1 MRIDKKHIAF
11 ALWLSVALMLFAGAG
26 NDAAAEA
33 RKKKDDRTE
42 QSADT
47 VKKKETK
54 YEKLFKKPHTV
65 AEGMIDLHL
74 VNGKV
79 YFEMADTLFG
89 REMIMGSTVKSIS
102 DNSIAIVGSKP
113 SALRHF
119 KFVKTDS
126 TVRMMKINSDY
137 ISDNGN
143 IASALAKSGTDVV
156 MKSMPIAAY
165 NADST
170 SVVFDMTDVF
180 LSHDKTMS
188 PFGENSHIEEKFQKE
203 LSYISGVK
211 SFDDNLSVTSSLSY
225 TYTATGPDGKK
236 TVKDK
241 PMTTELTRSIV
252 LLPNEVYHPRA
263 ADYRIGVF
271 YTERQQFGDITTTT
285 KPVYFANRWRIEPS
299 DTAAYR
305 RGELVEPIKPIVFY
319 IDKDFPEWW
328 KPYIREAVTQWQEP
342 FERIGFKNAVIAM
355 DFPDDDPEFDP
366 DNIKYTCI
374 RYAPVNIQNA
384 MGPSWVDPRSG
395 EIINASVYVYHDV
408 IKLLTKWR
416 FIQTSQA
423 DPSARTQKLP
433 REVLGDGL
441 RYAISHEVGHCL
453 GFMHNMGASSTIP
466 VESLRD
472 PEFTAKTGTTVSI
485 MDYARFNYV
494 AQPGDLE
501 RGVRL
506 TPPRFGIY
514 DYWLVRW
521 TYTPVFDMESFSDE
535 TAVTSQ
541 WITDSLAANPSYRYG
556 KQQMS
561 TSFFDPRSQAED
573 LGDNAVKATEYGVSN
588 LKYIMGNFMDWITDD
603 EEFESRTEIFNAILS
618 QYLTYAQHV
627 LMNVGGL
634 YKNEVKTGDTMPR
647 YENVPADVQ
656 KAALKYMFTLRDDVS
671 WLSDSNVLNRLPV
684 IGSPEATVRDALAT
698 LIMHAPFFASM
709 SDGVITEEF
718 SAEECLDMI
727 YDYVWSPVK
736 SGKTLTDAQKSMQ
749 TTFVTELMKAGGFN
763 MPEDSGKK
771 TALTDETGLPD
782 TACVVLPSG
791 FGDNGCWSG
800 VRCFAGELTYSPV
813 SGYEW
818 YPRAIFN
825 RGTLTHAVLYAYVT
839 KAKDLMK
846 SRLATASALDRAH
859 YDLLIKT
866 IEYSLK

>member
-1 MRIDKKHIAF
+1 MGIDRKHIVLVF
-11 ALWLSVALMLFAGAG
+11 WFSVALLSFACGG
-26 NDAAAEA
+26 NDAAASS
-33 RKKKDDRTE
+33 RGKKDARTE
-42 QSADT
+42 QPADT

-54 YEKLFKKPHTV
+54 YEKLFKKPHTI
-65 AEGMIDLHL
+65 AEGLITLHL

-79 YFEMADTLFG
+79 YFEMADSLFG

-102 DNSIAIVGSKP
+102 DNSIAVVGSKP

-137 ISDNGN
+137 LSDNDN
-143 IASALAKSGTDVV
+143 IVSALAKSGAAVV

-170 SVVFDMTDVF
+170 AVVFDMTDVF

-188 PFGENSHIEEKFQKE
+188 PFGENPRIEEKFQKE
-203 LSYISGVK
+203 LSYISGIK

-225 TYTATGPDGKK
+225 TYTVTAPDGKK

-252 LLPNEVYHPRA
+252 LLPSETYHPRA

-271 YTERQQFGDITTTT
+271 YTERQQFGDISTTT

-305 RGELVEPIKPIVFY
+305 RGELVEPVKPIVFY
-319 IDKDFPEWW
+319 IDSDFPDWW
-328 KPYIREAVTQWQEP
+328 KPYIREAVNQWQEP
-342 FERIGFKNAVIAM
+342 FERIGFKNAVIAK

-408 IKLLTKWR
+408 IKLITKWR
-416 FIQTSQA
+416 FVQTSQA
-423 DPSARTQKLP
+423 DPSVRARELP
-433 REVLGDGL
+433 REVLGDAL
-441 RYAISHEVGHCL
+441 RYVITHEVGHCL
-453 GFMHNMGASSTIP
+453 GFMHNMGASSSIP

-472 PEFTAKTGTTVSI
+472 PKFTNETGTTASI
-485 MDYARFNYV
+485 MDYTRFNYV

-514 DYWLVRW
+514 DNWLVRW
-521 TYTPVFDMESFSDE
+521 SYTPVFDVENFSDE
-535 TAVTSQ
+535 AALTSE
-541 WITDSLAANPSYRYG
+541 WITDSLAVSPFYRYG

-561 TSFFDPRSQAED
+561 SGFFDPRSQNED

-588 LKYIMGNFMDWITDD
+588 LKYIMANFMDWVTDD
-603 EEFESRTEIFNAILS
+603 EEYEFRTDIFNGILS

-634 YKNEVKTGDTMPR
+634 YKNEVKSGDVMPR
-647 YENVPADVQ
+647 YANIPADVQ
-656 KAALKYMFTLRDDVS
+656 KTALKYMFTLRDDVS
-671 WLSDSNVLNRLPV
+671 WLSDGKVLSRLPV
-684 IGSPEATVRDALAT
+684 IGSPEDAVRDAIAS

-709 SDGVITEEF
+709 SDGVITQEF

-727 YDYVWSPVK
+727 YDYVWSVGK
-736 SGKTLTDAQKSMQ
+736 SGKELTDAQKSMQ
-749 TTFVTELMKAGGFN
+749 KTFITELMKAGGFN
-763 MPEDSGKK
+763 MPEDGKK
-771 TALTDETGLPD
+771 KPTPSNETGLTD
-782 TACVVLPSG
+782 TVCEVLTDG
-791 FGDNGCWSG
+791 FAGDGCWSDS
-800 VRCFAGELTYSPV
+800 RCFAGDLTYSPV
-813 SGYEW
+813 GGYEW

-825 RGTLTHAVLYAYVT
+825 RGTLTHAVLYAYIT
-839 KAKDLMK
+839 KARDLMK
-846 SRLATASALDRAH
+846 SRLAGASALDKAH